1 MPDPSTP
8 PDAPTLRVPSP
19 DPSGLSAPDRLAERA
34 TEFAATA
41 TAALG
46 TAADTTGDFVR
57 RQQPLVMAAA
67 FGLGV
72 FLGLMLR
79 RR

>member
-1 MPDPSTP
+1 MADSAPLTG
-8 PDAPTLRVPSP
+8 APTLSVPSP
-19 DPSGLSAPDRLAERA
+19 DPTGLSAPDRLAERA
-34 TEFAATA
+34 TDLAASA

-46 TAADTTGDFVR
+46 TAADSAGDFVR
-57 RQQPLVMAAA
+57 RQQPLVMAVA

-72 FLGLMLR
+72 FLGLLIR